1 MKSDKSNTSDTP
13 SIQKGQAMLYSDEYA
28 EAIEGLCSV
37 VYPRGEDR
45 DQLRDIL
52 TALIEDIVRKERGL
66 PSITDDPT

>member
-1 MKSDKSNTSDTP
+1 
-13 SIQKGQAMLYSDEYA
+13 MLYSDEYA